1 MQQPKSSGVFAALEE
16 VAAELKAAEMAAILE
31 ETLPKEIPMQKP
43 KNKKAAEMAALEET
57 LPKEIPTKADD
68 ASAVNRLRGG
78 ATKATKA
85 TKSELAVKS
94 AALARKAALYAKR
107 YAAAAKKA
115 AEHAAA
121 EESALGG
128 QHKQWQE
135 GDLAELT
142 GLTGP
147 GARFN
152 GRAGFLLEAPS
163 ELGIVDLALLDIE
176 DGGTSAI
183 SDERVTVSVANL
195 HDPFERD
202 SEGSDEAVS
211 AHDEAKF
218 VESQFREEHDGA
230 VVHVGDFMEISGLDG
245 EDSWLNGR
253 AGIVSSEESEGRVD
267 LGLLYAEADGSPQ
280 LRLLEPIEKTVKVG
294 VDHLLTREAYDGE
307 NEARWV
313 ASED

>member
-1 MQQPKSSGVFAALEE
+1 MAALEETLPKEIPMQQPKSSGVFAALEE

-57 LPKEIPTKADD
+57 LPKEIPVQKPKNKKAAEMAALEETLPKEIPAKADD
-68 ASAVNRLRGG
+68 ASALNRLRGG

-128 QHKQWQE
+128 QHKQWRE

-147 GARFN
+147 GARFS

-176 DGGTSAI
+176 DGGTSGI

-195 HDPFERD
+195 YDPFERD
-202 SEGSDEAVS
+202 SEETDEAVS

-218 VESQFREEHDGA
+218 VESQFPEEH
-230 VVHVGDFMEISGLDG
+230 
-245 EDSWLNGR
+245 
-253 AGIVSSEESEGRVD
+253 
-267 LGLLYAEADGSPQ
+267 
-280 LRLLEPIEKTVKVG
+280 
-294 VDHLLTREAYDGE
+294 
-307 NEARWV
+307 
-313 ASED
+313 